1 MENRKKILMKLFVS
15 TLYLSAF
22 TFGGG
27 YVIVTLMKKKF
38 VDEYHW
44 IEENEML
51 DLVAI
56 AQSAPGPIA
65 VNGAIVVGFKLAGVL
80 GAVTAIIATI
90 IPPFLIITVI
100 SFFYELFRDNYI
112 VSNVLSGMQA
122 GVGAVIA
129 SVVID
134 MGGGVLK
141 QKSVISAVIM
151 LTAFAATYVFRINV
165 VYVILSC
172 IAIGIIRTVILQRR
186 KAQ

>member
-1 MENRKKILMKLFVS
+1 MKNKKEVLKKLFFS

-27 YVIVTLMKKKF
+27 YVIVTLMKQKF
-38 VDEYHW
+38 VDELHW
-44 IEENEML
+44 IEEEEML
-51 DLVAI
+51 DLIAI
-56 AQSAPGPIA
+56 AQSAPGAIA
-65 VNGAIVVGFKLAGVL
+65 VNGAIVVGYKLCGLL
-80 GAVTAIIATI
+80 GALVAIFATI

-134 MGGGVLK
+134 MGGVVLK

-172 IAIGIIRTVILQRR
+172 IVIGVIRTVILQRR
-186 KAQ
+186 NVK